1 LEIEMTI
8 RLGANPIG
16 WSNDD
21 LKEIGGET
29 PLETCLAEAKE
40 AGFEGMELGNKF
52 PREPAALKAALAP
65 FGLVCVGAWYSIELL
80 KRSAR
85 EEFDLAKPHRDL
97 LKAMGTDVFIVAE
110 TSNAIHGDRAAPLSK
125 RPHLPAGEWKA
136 YGAKI
141 TELAELL
148 ATEGFRLCYHHHMG
162 TIVQSEADIQAFM
175 ANTTP
180 PVHLLLD
187 TGHATW
193 GGADPAQ
200 LARRYKSRIS
210 HVHCKDVR
218 AAKME
223 EAHAGDWSFLDSILG
238 KGAELG
244 VYTVPGDGMVDY
256 VGVFRELKGYS
267 GWVVLE
273 AEQDPKKAPT
283 LAYAKKGV
291 AHLRAAFKESGL
303 V

>member
-1 LEIEMTI
+1 MMAI

-21 LKEIGGET
+21 LQEIGGET

-52 PREPAALKAALAP
+52 PRQAQALKSALAP
-65 FGLVCVGAWYSIELL
+65 FGLSCIGGWHSIELL
-80 KRSAR
+80 NRSAKD
-85 EEFDLAKPHRDL
+85 EFDLAQPHRDL
-97 LKAMGTDVFIVAE
+97 LKAMGTSVFIVAE
-110 TSNAIHGDRAAPLSK
+110 TSNAIHGDRGKPLSQ
-125 RPHLPAGEWKA
+125 RPIMKSGDWAS

-141 TELAELL
+141 TEFAELL
-148 ATEGFRLCYHHHMG
+148 AAEGFKLCYHHHMG
-162 TIVQSEADIQAFM
+162 TIVQSLDDIDAFM
-175 ANTTP
+175 AHTKP
-180 PVHLLLD
+180 PANLLLD

-193 GGADPAQ
+193 GGADPAD
-200 LARRYKSRIS
+200 LARRYKARIT

-218 AAKME
+218 KKQMD
-223 EAHAGDWSFLDSILG
+223 EAIAGDWSFLDSILG
-238 KGAELG
+238 KGADLG
-244 VYTVPGDGMVDY
+244 VYTVPGDGIVDY
-256 VGVFRELKGYS
+256 VSVFEELNGYS

-291 AHLRAAFKESGL
+291 AHLRAALKESGL
-303 V
+303 G